1 VSNVLLCRSAVEK
14 TVSSRRIVVTV
25 INIMKA
31 LSVTLID
38 LSKRKELN

>member
-14 TVSSRRIVVTV
+14 TVSNRRIVVTV